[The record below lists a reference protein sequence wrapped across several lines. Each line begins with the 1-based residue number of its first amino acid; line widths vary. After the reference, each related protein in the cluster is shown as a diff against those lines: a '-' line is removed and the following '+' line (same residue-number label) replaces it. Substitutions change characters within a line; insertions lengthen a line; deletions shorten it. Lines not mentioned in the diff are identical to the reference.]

1 MELASTTTALII
13 SVFTIV
19 SGIALGIKWLVKHYL
34 NELKP
39 NSGTSI
45 KDQISKLEVQINE
58 VDSDNKK
65 IEIKL
70 DKMYEILLNYIA
82 NKK

>member
-1 MELASTTTALII
+1 MELASATTALII
-13 SVFTIV
+13 SMFTII
-19 SGIALGIKWLVKHYL
+19 SGIALAIKWLVKHYL

-39 NSGTSI
+39 NSGASI
-45 KDQISKLEVQINE
+45 KDQISKLEVQVNE
-58 VDSDNKK
+58 VDLDNKK

-70 DKMYEILLNYIA
+70 DKMYDILLSYIA

>member
-19 SGIALGIKWLVKHYL
+19 SGVALTVKWLVKHYL

-45 KDQISKLEVQINE
+45 KDQISKLEIQINE
-58 VDSDNKK
+58 VDCDNKK

-70 DKMYEILLNYIA
+70 DKMYEILLDYIS

>member
-1 MELASTTTALII
+1 MELASTTTALVI

-19 SGIALGIKWLVKHYL
+19 SGIALTIKWLVKHYL

-45 KDQISKLEVQINE
+45 KDQISKLEIQVNE
-58 VDSDNKK
+58 VDCDNKK
-65 IEIKL
+65 IEVKL
-70 DKMYEILLNYIA
+70 DKMYEILLDYIS

>member
-13 SVFTIV
+13 SVFTII
-19 SGIALGIKWLVKHYL
+19 SGIVLTIKWLVKHYL

-45 KDQISKLEVQINE
+45 KDQISKLEVQVNE

>member
-19 SGIALGIKWLVKHYL
+19 SGIVLTIKWLVKHYL

-45 KDQISKLEVQINE
+45 KDQISNLEIRINE
-58 VDSDNKK
+58 VDCDNKK
-65 IEIKL
+65 IEVKL
-70 DKMYEILLNYIA
+70 DKMYEILLDYIS

>member
-13 SVFTIV
+13 SVFTII
-19 SGIALGIKWLVKHYL
+19 SGIALTIKWLVKHYL

-45 KDQISKLEVQINE
+45 KDQISKLEVQIDE

>member
-19 SGIALGIKWLVKHYL
+19 SGIALTIKWLVKHYL

-45 KDQISKLEVQINE
+45 KDQISKLEIQINE
-58 VDSDNKK
+58 VDCDNKK
-65 IEIKL
+65 IEVKL
-70 DKMYEILLNYIA
+70 DKMYEILLDYIS

>member
-19 SGIALGIKWLVKHYL
+19 SGIALSIKWLVKHYL

>member
-1 MELASTTTALII
+1 MELASTTTALIV

-19 SGIALGIKWLVKHYL
+19 SGVALAVKWLVKHYL

-45 KDQISKLEVQINE
+45 KDQISKLEIQINE
-58 VDSDNKK
+58 VDFDNKK
-65 IEIKL
+65 IEVKL
-70 DKMYEILLNYIA
+70 DKMYEILLDYIS

>member
-19 SGIALGIKWLVKHYL
+19 SGIVLTIKWLVKHYL

-45 KDQISKLEVQINE
+45 KDQISKLEIQINE
-58 VDSDNKK
+58 VDFDNKK
-65 IEIKL
+65 IEVKL
-70 DKMYEILLNYIA
+70 DKMYEILLDYIS

>member
-19 SGIALGIKWLVKHYL
+19 SGIVLTIKWLVKHYL

-45 KDQISKLEVQINE
+45 KDQISKLEIQINE
-58 VDSDNKK
+58 VDCDNKK

-70 DKMYEILLNYIA
+70 DKMYEILLDYIS

>member
-19 SGIALGIKWLVKHYL
+19 SGIVLTIKWLVKHYL

-45 KDQISKLEVQINE
+45 KDQISNLEIRINE
-58 VDSDNKK
+58 VDCDNKK

-70 DKMYEILLNYIA
+70 DKMYEILLNYIS